1 MNLQLRGLL
10 AAPHTP
16 FDAAGDVN
24 LSVIPKQAAA
34 LVRNGVAGAF
44 VCGTTGEGLSLTI
57 AERMAVLDAWLAA
70 KPAGFHV
77 IAHVGAAAERDAIA
91 LTKHAVA
98 SGADAVAALPCF
110 YHRPSGL
117 DAAIDSFAAIADAA
131 SGIPTYYYHLP
142 GLTQVDFSMMDF
154 IGKASVLEN
163 FAGCKYSKPDL
174 IEYAQLVREY
184 GSVYDLPWGCDEHYL
199 SATLAGAIT
208 FVGSTYNHSALL
220 YHKLQSAIDAG
231 RLTHARELS
240 GNVQQLIRM
249 LVTGGVIPTQ
259 KCLLDAVGIPV
270 GGVRSPLRF
279 SGDASLIP
287 NLLATGWIDAE
298 PASFTAN

>member
-1 MNLQLRGLL
+1 MNLHLRGLL

-16 FDAAGDVN
+16 FDTAGDVN

-34 LVRNGVAGAF
+34 LVRNGVAGTF

-77 IAHVGAAAERDAIA
+77 IAHIGAAAERDAIA

-154 IGKASVLEN
+154 IGKASRLEN

-199 SATLAGAIT
+199 SATLAGAVT
-208 FVGSTYNHSALL
+208 YVGSTYNHSAQL
-220 YHKLQSAIDAG
+220 YHKLQAAIDAG
-231 RLTHARELS
+231 QLTHARELS
-240 GNVQQLIRM
+240 VNVQQLIRM
-249 LVTGGVIPTQ
+249 LVTGCVIPTQ
-259 KCLLDAVGIPV
+259 KRILTSKGLPV
-270 GGVRSPLRF
+270 GDVRTPL
-279 SGDASLIP
+279 SYAADDA
-287 NLLATGWIDAE
+287 LLASVIATGWIDGQV
-298 PASFTAN
+298 

>member
-16 FDAAGDVN
+16 FDTAGDVN

-57 AERMAVLDAWLAA
+57 AERMAVLDAWLAT

-98 SGADAVAALPCF
+98 AGVDAVAALPCF
-110 YHRPSGL
+110 YHRPAGV

-154 IGKASVLEN
+154 IGKASRMVN

-174 IEYAQLVREY
+174 IEYAQMVREY
-184 GSVYDLPWGCDEHYL
+184 GSEYDLPWGCDEHYL
-199 SATLAGAIT
+199 SATLAGAVT
-208 FVGSTYNHSALL
+208 FVGSTYNHSAQL
-220 YHKLQSAIDAG
+220 YHRLQAAIDAG
-231 RLTHARELS
+231 RLADARQHS
-240 GNVQQLIRM
+240 RNVQQLIRM

-259 KCLLDAVGIPV
+259 KRLLSAAGVPV
-270 GGVRSPLRF
+270 GDVRSPLRF
-279 SGDASLIP
+279 SGDVSLISS
-287 NLLATGWIDAE
+287 LLDTGWVD
-298 PASFTAN
+298 

>member
-1 MNLQLRGLL
+1 MKLGLRGLL

-16 FDAAGDVN
+16 FDHAGDVDV
-24 LSVIPKQAAA
+24 SVISQQVDA

-70 KPAGFHV
+70 KPAGFYV

-91 LTKHAVA
+91 LTKHAA
-98 SGADAVAALPCF
+98 SAGSDAVAALPCF
-110 YHRPSGL
+110 YHRPAGV
-117 DAAIDSFAAIADAA
+117 DAAVASLAVIADAA
-131 SGIPTYYYHLP
+131 NGTPTYYYHLP

-154 IGKASVLEN
+154 VEKAARIPN

-174 IEYAQLVREY
+174 LEYARMVSEF
-184 GSVYDLPWGCDEHYL
+184 GADFDLPWGCDEHYL
-199 SATLAGAIT
+199 SATLAGAVT
-208 FVGSTYNHSALL
+208 YVGSTYNHSAQL
-220 YHKLQSAIDAG
+220 YRMLQAAVDAG
-231 RLTHARELS
+231 RLSDARHLS

-259 KCLLDAVGIPV
+259 KRILTSMGLPV
-270 GGVRSPLRF
+270 GDVRTPL
-279 SGDASLIP
+279 SYASDDDLVASVI
-287 NLLATGWIDAE
+287 ATGWIDGQV
-298 PASFTAN
+298 

>member
-1 MNLQLRGLL
+1 MNLPLRGLL

-16 FDAAGDVN
+16 FDTAGDVN

-70 KPAGFHV
+70 KSAGFHV

-110 YHRPSGL
+110 YHRPSGI

-154 IGKASVLEN
+154 IGKASRLEN

-199 SATLAGAIT
+199 SATLAGAVT
-208 FVGSTYNHSALL
+208 YVGSTYNHSAQL
-220 YHKLQSAIDAG
+220 YHKLQAAIDAG
-231 RLTHARELS
+231 QLTHARELS

-249 LVTGGVIPTQ
+249 LVTGCVIPTQ
-259 KCLLDAVGIPV
+259 KRILTSMGLPV
-270 GGVRSPLRF
+270 GDVRTPL
-279 SGDASLIP
+279 SYAADDALVASVI
-287 NLLATGWIDAE
+287 ATGWIDGQV
-298 PASFTAN
+298 

>member
-16 FDAAGDVN
+16 FGTAGDVN
-24 LSVIPKQAAA
+24 LSVIPTQAAA

-44 VCGTTGEGLSLTI
+44 VCGTTGEGLSLTLS
-57 AERMAVLDAWLAA
+57 ERMQVLDAWLAA
-70 KPAGFHV
+70 KPAGFHI
-77 IAHVGAAAERDAIA
+77 IAHVGAAAERDAIT

-98 SGADAVAALPCF
+98 AGVDAVAALPCF
-110 YHRPSGL
+110 YHRPAGV
-117 DAAIDSFAAIADAA
+117 DAAVDSLAAIADAA
-131 SGIPTYYYHLP
+131 ENAPTYYYHLP

-154 IGKASVLEN
+154 MAKASRMMN

-174 IEYAQLVREY
+174 IEYAQMVREY

-199 SATLAGAIT
+199 SATLAGAVT
-208 FVGSTYNHSALL
+208 FVGSTYNHSAQL
-220 YHKLQSAIDAG
+220 YHKLQEAIDAG
-231 RLTHARELS
+231 RLADARQHS

-259 KCLLDAVGIPV
+259 KCLLDAVGIAV
-270 GGVRSPLRF
+270 GGVRSPLRY
-279 SGDASLIP
+279 SGDASLIS

-298 PASFTAN
+298 PASFLDA

>member
-1 MNLQLRGLL
+1 MNLHLRGLL

-16 FDAAGDVN
+16 FDTAGDVN

-77 IAHVGAAAERDAIA
+77 IAHVGAAAERDAIE

-110 YHRPSGL
+110 YHRPSGI

-154 IGKASVLEN
+154 IGKASRLEN

-199 SATLAGAIT
+199 SATLAGAVT
-208 FVGSTYNHSALL
+208 YVGSTYNHSAQL
-220 YHKLQSAIDAG
+220 YHKLQAAIDAG
-231 RLTHARELS
+231 QLTHARDLS

-259 KCLLDAVGIPV
+259 KRILTSMGLPV
-270 GGVRSPLRF
+270 GDVRTPL
-279 SGDASLIP
+279 SYAADDALVASVI
-287 NLLATGWIDAE
+287 ATGWIDGQV
-298 PASFTAN
+298 

>member
-1 MNLQLRGLL
+1 MNLPLRGLL

-16 FDAAGDVN
+16 FDTAGDVN

-70 KPAGFHV
+70 KSAGFHV

-110 YHRPSGL
+110 YHRPSGI

-154 IGKASVLEN
+154 IGKASRLEN

-199 SATLAGAIT
+199 SATLAGAVT
-208 FVGSTYNHSALL
+208 YVGSTYNHSAQL
-220 YHKLQSAIDAG
+220 YHKLQAAIDAG
-231 RLTHARELS
+231 QLTHARELS

-249 LVTGGVIPTQ
+249 LVTGCVIPTQ
-259 KCLLDAVGIPV
+259 KRILTSMGLPV
-270 GGVRSPLRF
+270 GDVRTPL
-279 SGDASLIP
+279 SYAADDDLAASVI
-287 NLLATGWIDAE
+287 ATGWIDGQV
-298 PASFTAN
+298 

>member
-1 MNLQLRGLL
+1 MKLGLRGLL

-16 FDAAGDVN
+16 FDHAGDVDV
-24 LSVIPKQAAA
+24 SVISQQVDA

-70 KPAGFHV
+70 KPAGFYV

-91 LTKHAVA
+91 LTKHAA
-98 SGADAVAALPCF
+98 SAGSDAVAALPCF
-110 YHRPSGL
+110 YHRPAGV
-117 DAAIDSFAAIADAA
+117 DAAVASLAVIADAA
-131 SGIPTYYYHLP
+131 NGTPTYYYHLP

-154 IGKASVLEN
+154 VEKAARIPN
-163 FAGCKYSKPDL
+163 FTGCKYSKPDL
-174 IEYAQLVREY
+174 IEYAQMVREY

-199 SATLAGAIT
+199 SATLAGAVT
-208 FVGSTYNHSALL
+208 YVGSTYNHSAQL

-231 RLTHARELS
+231 QLTHARELS

-270 GGVRSPLRF
+270 GGVRSPLRL

-298 PASFTAN
+298 PASFTVN

>member
-1 MNLQLRGLL
+1 MKLGLRGLL

-16 FDAAGDVN
+16 FDHAGDVDV
-24 LSVIPKQAAA
+24 SVIPQQVDA

-70 KPAGFHV
+70 KPAEFYV

-91 LTKHAVA
+91 LTKHAA
-98 SGADAVAALPCF
+98 SAGSDAVAALPCF
-110 YHRPSGL
+110 YHRPAGV
-117 DAAIDSFAAIADAA
+117 DAAVDSLAAIANAA
-131 SGIPTYYYHLP
+131 NGTPTYYYHLP

-154 IGKASVLEN
+154 VEQAARIPN

-174 IEYAQLVREY
+174 LEYARMVSEF
-184 GSVYDLPWGCDEHYL
+184 GADFDLPWGCDEHYL
-199 SATLAGAIT
+199 SATLAGAVT
-208 FVGSTYNHSALL
+208 YVGSTYNHSAQL
-220 YHKLQSAIDAG
+220 YRKLQAAIDAG
-231 RLTHARELS
+231 RLSDARQLS

-259 KCLLDAVGIPV
+259 KRILTSMGLPV
-270 GGVRSPLRF
+270 GDVRTPLRCAA
-279 SGDASLIP
+279 DHDLVASVI
-287 NLLATGWIDAE
+287 ATGWIDGQV
-298 PASFTAN
+298 